1 MSSLDRKHK
10 AGLGGEAALLVVLIV
25 ALVGVPGALYGLNTL
40 GHQLAPRPE
49 GIPTG
54 FWPRSL
60 GNFTGIMPWRSTE
73 ITLVIIAGVV
83 LLALFVLYIVMSIR
97 KGRKIVKHDRAAVK
111 MASLKDVAPFT
122 EKQVKAKAARFG
134 IEASD
139 TTPGVMI
146 GRMVRGGNTLY
157 ASWED
162 TLLHIWGTRTGKTT
176 TQAAPS
182 IIEAPGPVI
191 ATSNKRDLTDLTRNI
206 RAENGDV
213 WIFDPQSVAN
223 ETPTWWWNPLSYVT
237 DAERAMEMANNFA
250 LGSRSVGAKADAY
263 FDNAGKDL
271 LAGYLLAAAVSG
283 RPISQ
288 VHSWLSHA
296 EETEASVLLLE
307 AGWLKEADS
316 IGATMALPDKQREG
330 VYGTARQMATCL
342 KNEKIAPWVNPAG
355 PDDPRPQFIPEDF
368 IKGKHTLYALSKE
381 GAGTAGPLVTSLTV
395 ATATAAEEYAATQPG
410 GRLAVPMLCVLD
422 EAANV
427 CRWGNLPNLYSHYGS
442 RGIVISTFLQSWS
455 QGVDVWD
462 ESGMKKLFS
471 TANVF
476 TYGGN
481 VKEEGFLKMLS
492 ELVGQYRYTSV
503 STSRQKDSRSTSRQ
517 DSTDDILSVADL
529 AAMPKGR
536 AIMLGSGS
544 RAVLLRTVPISDR
557 PYAAKIAAFEAA
569 RSNPPAPTPAPALVP
584 EPVVEQVEESV
595 AQPVTTA
602 GGGNRWS
609 SMVKD

>member
-1 MSSLDRKHK
+1 MSSLDRKHTS
-10 AGLGGEAALLVVLIV
+10 GLGGEAALLVILIV

-40 GHQLAPRPE
+40 GHQLTPRPD

-73 ITLVIIAGVV
+73 ITLAIIAGVV

-97 KGRKIVKHDRAAVK
+97 KGKKIVKHDRAAVK

-134 IEASD
+134 LSADQSS
-139 TTPGVMI
+139 GVMI

-191 ATSNKRDLTDLTRNI
+191 ATSNKRDLSDLTRDI

-213 WIFDPQSVAN
+213 WIFDPQGVAN
-223 ETPTWWWNPLSYVT
+223 EKPTWWWNPLSYVI
-237 DAERAMEMANNFA
+237 DAERAAEMANNFA
-250 LGSRSVGAKADAY
+250 LGSRPVGAKADAY
-263 FDNAGKDL
+263 FDTAGKDL
-271 LAGYLLAAAVSG
+271 LAGYLLAAAAG
-283 RPISQ
+283 DRPISQ
-288 VHSWLSHA
+288 VHSWLSHP
-296 EETEASVLLLE
+296 EEREASTLLLE

-316 IGATMALPDKQREG
+316 MGSTMSLPDKQREG

-342 KNEKIAPWVNPAG
+342 KNEKIAPWVNPSG
-355 PDDPRPQFIPEDF
+355 PNDPRPQFIPEEF
-368 IKGKHTLYALSKE
+368 IKGKNTLYALSKE

-410 GRLAVPMLCVLD
+410 GRLAVPMVCVLD

-427 CRWGNLPNLYSHYGS
+427 CRWGNLPDLYSHYGS
-442 RGIVISTFLQSWS
+442 RGIVVSTFLQSWS
-455 QGVDVWD
+455 QGVDVWG

-492 ELVGQYRYTSV
+492 DLVGQYRYTAV

-536 AIMLGSGS
+536 AVMLGSGS
-544 RAVLLRTVPISDR
+544 RAALLRTVPISDR
-557 PYAAKIAAFEAA
+557 PYADKVAGFETI
-569 RSNPPAPTPAPALVP
+569 RSAPPAALKPAVKPAAG
-584 EPVVEQVEESV
+584 PVVEVQE
-595 AQPVTTA
+595 PTTVPA
-602 GGGNRWS
+602 GGNRWS
-609 SMVKD
+609 AMVKE

>member
-40 GHQLAPRPE
+40 GHQLAPRPD

-60 GNFTGIMPWRSTE
+60 GNVTGIMPWRSTE
-73 ITLVIIAGVV
+73 ITLAIIAGVV
-83 LLALFVLYIVMSIR
+83 LLALFVLFIVMSIR
-97 KGRKIVKHDRAAVK
+97 KGRRLVKHDRAAVK

-134 IEASD
+134 LSAEQS
-139 TTPGVMI
+139 PGVMI

-191 ATSNKRDLTDLTRNI
+191 ATSNKRDLSDLTRDI

-213 WIFDPQSVAN
+213 WIFDPQGVAN
-223 ETPTWWWNPLSYVT
+223 EKPTWWWNPLSYVV
-237 DAERAMEMANNFA
+237 DAERAAEMANNFA
-250 LGSRSVGAKADAY
+250 LGSRSEGAKADAY
-263 FDNAGKDL
+263 FDTAGKDL
-271 LAGYLLAAAVSG
+271 LAGYLLAAAVSD

-288 VHSWLSHA
+288 VHSWLSHP
-296 EETEASVLLLE
+296 EEREASTLLLE
-307 AGWLKEADS
+307 AGWRKEADS
-316 IGATMALPDKQREG
+316 MGSTMSLPDKQREG

-342 KNEKIAPWVNPAG
+342 KNEKIAPWVNTSG
-355 PDDPRPQFIPEDF
+355 PHDPRPQFIPEDF

-442 RGIVISTFLQSWS
+442 RGIVVSTFLQSWS
-455 QGVDVWD
+455 QGVDVWE
-462 ESGMKKLFS
+462 ESGMRKLFS

-492 ELVGQYRYTSV
+492 DLVGQYRYTSV

-544 RAVLLRTVPISDR
+544 RAVLLRTVPISER
-557 PYAAKIAAFEAA
+557 PYADKVAAFEAA
-569 RSNPPAPTPAPALVP
+569 RSAPPAAIEPAAKPAVEVQQPAAVP
-584 EPVVEQVEESV
+584 
-595 AQPVTTA
+595 A
-602 GGGNRWS
+602 GGNRWS
-609 SMVKD
+609 AMVKE

>member
-10 AGLGGEAALLVVLIV
+10 AGLGGEAALLIVLIV

-40 GHQLAPRPE
+40 GHQLSPRPD

-60 GNFTGIMPWRSTE
+60 GNFTGIMPWRTTE
-73 ITLVIIAGVV
+73 IRLAMIAGVV
-83 LLALFVLYIVMSIR
+83 LLALFVLYVVMSIR

-134 IEASD
+134 MEASEA
-139 TTPGVMI
+139 TPGVMI
-146 GRMVRGGNTLY
+146 GRMVRGGNMLY

-191 ATSNKRDLTDLTRNI
+191 ATSNKRDLTDLTRDI

-213 WIFDPQSVAN
+213 WIFDPQGVAN

-296 EETEASVLLLE
+296 DETEASVLLLE

-342 KNEKIAPWVNPAG
+342 KNEKIAPWVNPTG
-355 PDDPRPQFIPEDF
+355 PDDSRPQFIPEDF

-492 ELVGQYRYTSV
+492 DLVGQYRYTSV

-544 RAVLLRTVPISDR
+544 RAVLLRTVPISER

-569 RSNPPAPTPAPALVP
+569 RLNPPAPAPAPVVVS
-584 EPVVEQVEESV
+584 EPVTKSASQAV
-595 AQPVTTA
+595 ATTA
-602 GGGNRWS
+602 GGNRWA
-609 SMVKD
+609 SMVKVKE